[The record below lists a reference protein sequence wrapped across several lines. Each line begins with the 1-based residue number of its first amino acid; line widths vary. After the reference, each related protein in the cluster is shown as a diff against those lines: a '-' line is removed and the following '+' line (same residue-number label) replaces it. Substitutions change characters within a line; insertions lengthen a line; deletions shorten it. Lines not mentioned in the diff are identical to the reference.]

1 MFQRDPL
8 ADPGP
13 LIRRVYGFVAYRIGT
28 GPDAEDVTS
37 EVFERAVR
45 YRHTYRPSKGEPA
58 AWLIG
63 IAWTQVAERAR
74 RTPAIAGE
82 LIDGAAGEDFA
93 DAAVRRLTLNEAVAA
108 LPERDRELI
117 ALRYGGD
124 LTAREIGR
132 LLGLRTNTVEVA
144 LHRAMTRLRAELDD
158 APSPLPAALQPVRV

>member
-8 ADPGP
+8 ADPAP
-13 LIRRVYGFVAYRIGT
+13 LLRRVYGFVAYRIGP
-28 GPDAEDVTS
+28 GPDADDVTS

-45 YRHTYRPSKGEPA
+45 YRHTYKPSKGEPA

-63 IAWTQVAERAR
+63 IAWTQIAERAR
-74 RTPAIAGE
+74 RAPPTPGE
-82 LIDGAAGEDFA
+82 LIDEASGDDFT
-93 DAAVRRLTLNEAVAA
+93 DAVVGRLTLADAVAA
-108 LPERDRELI
+108 LPERDRELV

-144 LHRAMTRLRAELDD
+144 LHRALARLHAELDG
-158 APSPLPAALQPVRV
+158 APSALPPALQPVRV

>member
-1 MFQRDPL
+1 MFHRDPL
-8 ADPGP
+8 ADPAP

-45 YRHTYRPSKGEPA
+45 YRNTYKPSKGEPA

-63 IAWTQVAERAR
+63 IARTQVAERTR
-74 RTPAIAGE
+74 RTPASDHEPIE
-82 LIDGAAGEDFA
+82 RVSDEDLA
-93 DAAVRRLTLNEAVAA
+93 DTVVGRLTLEEAVAA

-144 LHRAMTRLRAELDD
+144 LHRALTRLRAHMED
-158 APSPLPAALQPVRV
+158 APPPLPAALRPVRV